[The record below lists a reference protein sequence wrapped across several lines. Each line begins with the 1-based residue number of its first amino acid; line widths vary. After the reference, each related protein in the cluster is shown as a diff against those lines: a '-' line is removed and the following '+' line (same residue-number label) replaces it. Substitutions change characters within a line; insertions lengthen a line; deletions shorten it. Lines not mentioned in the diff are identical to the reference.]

1 MTGIVMTKETK
12 PRDPILKKYAKR
24 IDENRFKIDVTTN
37 LQEIGMQGYERY
49 TRMSDGVQK
58 IDPEILHND
67 LSIFKAGI
75 ITEVTPLQYDI
86 RKNRWTYTMYV
97 YGVFNGELTPKE
109 IVRNYYL
116 KGHGINVGED

>member
-24 IDENRFKIDVTTN
+24 IDENRFKIDVATN

-75 ITEVTPLQYDI
+75 IMDVTPLQYDI
-86 RKNRWTYTMYV
+86 RKDRWTYTMYV

-109 IVRNYYL
+109 IVKNYYL
-116 KGHGINVGED
+116 KGHGINVGKD

>member
-1 MTGIVMTKETK
+1 MTDIVMTKETK

-49 TRMSDGVQK
+49 TRISDGVQK

-86 RKNRWTYTMYV
+86 RKDRWTYTMYV

-109 IVRNYYL
+109 IVKNYYL
-116 KGHGINVGED
+116 KGHGINAGED

>member
-1 MTGIVMTKETK
+1 MTDIVMTKETK

-86 RKNRWTYTMYV
+86 RKDRWTYTMYV
-97 YGVFNGELTPKE
+97 YGVFNEELTPKE
-109 IVRNYYL
+109 IVKNYYL
-116 KGHGINVGED
+116 KGHGINAGED

>member
-1 MTGIVMTKETK
+1 MTDIVMTKETK
-12 PRDPILKKYAKR
+12 PRNPILKKYVKR

-75 ITEVTPLQYDI
+75 ITDVTPLQYDI
-86 RKNRWTYTMYV
+86 RKDRWTYTMYV

-116 KGHGINVGED
+116 KGHGINVGEN

>member
-1 MTGIVMTKETK
+1 MTDIVMTKETK

-24 IDENRFKIDVTTN
+24 IDENRFKIDVITN
-37 LQEIGMQGYERY
+37 LQEIGMKGYERY

-86 RKNRWTYTMYV
+86 RKDRWTYTMYV

>member
-75 ITEVTPLQYDI
+75 ITDVTPLQYDI
-86 RKNRWTYTMYV
+86 RKDRWTYTMYV

>member
-24 IDENRFKIDVTTN
+24 IDENRFKIDVATN
-37 LQEIGMQGYERY
+37 LQEIGMQGYQRY
-49 TRMSDGVQK
+49 SRMSNGVQK
-58 IDPEILHND
+58 IEPEILHD
-67 LSIFKAGI
+67 ELSIFKAGI
-75 ITEVTPLQYDI
+75 ITDVTPLQYDI
-86 RKNRWTYTMYV
+86 RKDRWTYTMYV

-116 KGHGINVGED
+116 KGHGINVGEN

>member
-1 MTGIVMTKETK
+1 MTDIVMTKETK
-12 PRDPILKKYAKR
+12 PKNPILKKYVTR
-24 IDENRFKIDVTTN
+24 LDDNRFKIEVSTN

-58 IDPEILHND
+58 IEPEILHD
-67 LSIFKAGI
+67 ELSIFKAGI
-75 ITEVTPLQYDI
+75 ITSVTPLQYNI
-86 RKNRWTYTMYV
+86 RTDRWTYEIYV

>member
-1 MTGIVMTKETK
+1 MTDIVMTNETK
-12 PRDPILKKYAKR
+12 PRNPILKKYVKR

-58 IDPEILHND
+58 IEPEILHD
-67 LSIFKAGI
+67 ELSLFKAGI

-86 RKNRWTYTMYV
+86 RKDIWTYTMYV

>member
-1 MTGIVMTKETK
+1 MGEKK
-12 PRDPILKKYAKR
+12 NPILKKYV
-24 IDENRFKIDVTTN
+24 RFYGHERFRVEVVTN

-75 ITEVTPLQYDI
+75 ITDVTPLQYDI
-86 RKNRWTYTMYV
+86 RKDRWTYTMYV

>member
-24 IDENRFKIDVTTN
+24 IDENRFKIDVATN

-75 ITEVTPLQYDI
+75 ITDVTPLQYDI
-86 RKNRWTYTMYV
+86 RKDRWTYTMYV

>member
-1 MTGIVMTKETK
+1 MTDIVMTKETK

-86 RKNRWTYTMYV
+86 LKDRWTYTMYV

>member
-1 MTGIVMTKETK
+1 MTDIVMTKETK

-86 RKNRWTYTMYV
+86 RKDRWTYTMYV

-109 IVRNYYL
+109 IVKNYYL

>member
-1 MTGIVMTKETK
+1 MTDIVMTKETK

-24 IDENRFKIDVTTN
+24 IDENRFKIDVITN

-49 TRMSDGVQK
+49 TRMSDVVQK

-86 RKNRWTYTMYV
+86 RKDRWTYTMYV

>member
-1 MTGIVMTKETK
+1 MTNIVMTNETK
-12 PRDPILKKYAKR
+12 PKDPILKKYVKR

-49 TRMSDGVQK
+49 TRMSNGVQK
-58 IDPEILHND
+58 IEPEILHD
-67 LSIFKAGI
+67 ELSLFKAGI
-75 ITEVTPLQYDI
+75 ITDVTPLQYDI
-86 RKNRWTYTMYV
+86 RKDRWTYTMYV

-109 IVRNYYL
+109 IVKNYYL

>member
-58 IDPEILHND
+58 IEPEILHD
-67 LSIFKAGI
+67 ELSIFKAGI
-75 ITEVTPLQYDI
+75 ITDVTPLQYDI
-86 RKNRWTYTMYV
+86 RKDRWTYTMYV

>member
-24 IDENRFKIDVTTN
+24 IDENRFKIDVATN

-75 ITEVTPLQYDI
+75 ITDVTPLQYDI
-86 RKNRWTYTMYV
+86 RKDRCTYTMYV

-109 IVRNYYL
+109 IVKNYYL
-116 KGHGINVGED
+116 KGHGINVGKD

>member
-24 IDENRFKIDVTTN
+24 IDENRFKIEVSTN

-75 ITEVTPLQYDI
+75 ITDVTPLQYDI
-86 RKNRWTYTMYV
+86 RKDRWTYTMYV

>member
-1 MTGIVMTKETK
+1 MTYIVMTKETK

-24 IDENRFKIDVTTN
+24 IDENRFKIDVITN

-86 RKNRWTYTMYV
+86 RKDRWTYTMYV

>member
-24 IDENRFKIDVTTN
+24 IDENRFKIDVATN

-86 RKNRWTYTMYV
+86 RKDRWTYTMYV

>member
-24 IDENRFKIDVTTN
+24 IDENRFKIDVATN

-75 ITEVTPLQYDI
+75 ITDVTPLQYDI
-86 RKNRWTYTMYV
+86 RKDRWTYTMYV

-116 KGHGINVGED
+116 KGNGTDVG

>member
-1 MTGIVMTKETK
+1 MTDIVMTKETK

-24 IDENRFKIDVTTN
+24 IDENRFKIDVITN

-86 RKNRWTYTMYV
+86 RKDRWTYTMYV

>member
-1 MTGIVMTKETK
+1 MKDIVMTKETK

-24 IDENRFKIDVTTN
+24 IDENRFKIDVITN

-86 RKNRWTYTMYV
+86 RKDRWTYTMYV

>member
-58 IDPEILHND
+58 IEPEILHND

-86 RKNRWTYTMYV
+86 RKDRWTYTMYV

-116 KGHGINVGED
+116 KGQGQDVEEN

>member
-1 MTGIVMTKETK
+1 MTDIVMTKETK
-12 PRDPILKKYAKR
+12 PKNPILKKYTKR
-24 IDENRFKIDVTTN
+24 IDENRFKIEVVTN
-37 LQEIGMQGYERY
+37 LQEIGMQGYTRY

-58 IDPEILHND
+58 IEPEILHDD

-86 RKNRWTYTMYV
+86 RKDRWTYTIYV

-116 KGHGINVGED
+116 KGHGINVGEN

>member
-1 MTGIVMTKETK
+1 MTNIVMTKEAK
-12 PRDPILKKYAKR
+12 PRNPILKKYVKR

-75 ITEVTPLQYDI
+75 ITDVTPLQYDI
-86 RKNRWTYTMYV
+86 RKDRWTYTMYV

-109 IVRNYYL
+109 IVKNYYL

>member
-1 MTGIVMTKETK
+1 MTDIVMTKETK

-67 LSIFKAGI
+67 LTIFKAGI
-75 ITEVTPLQYDI
+75 ITDVTPLQYDI
-86 RKNRWTYTMYV
+86 RKDRWTYTMYV

-109 IVRNYYL
+109 IVKNYYL

>member
-1 MTGIVMTKETK
+1 MTDIVMTKGTK
-12 PRDPILKKYAKR
+12 PRNLILKKYAKR

-49 TRMSDGVQK
+49 TRMSNGVQK
-58 IDPEILHND
+58 IEPEFLHND

-75 ITEVTPLQYDI
+75 ITDVTPLQYDI
-86 RKNRWTYTMYV
+86 RKDRWTYTMYV

>member
-1 MTGIVMTKETK
+1 MTNIVMTNETK
-12 PRDPILKKYAKR
+12 PKDPILKKYVKR

-49 TRMSDGVQK
+49 TRMSNGVQK
-58 IDPEILHND
+58 IEPEILHD
-67 LSIFKAGI
+67 ELSLFKAGI

-86 RKNRWTYTMYV
+86 RKDRWTYTMYV